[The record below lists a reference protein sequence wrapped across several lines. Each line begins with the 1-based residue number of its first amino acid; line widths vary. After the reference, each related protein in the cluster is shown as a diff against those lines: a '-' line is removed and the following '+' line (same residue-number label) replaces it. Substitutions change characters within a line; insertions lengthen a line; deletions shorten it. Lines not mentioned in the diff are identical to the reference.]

1 MTVIDKN
8 KTKEISIKE
17 FEEFLKNVLSLY
29 GIEGTYKIPSTP
41 DKEGDYYIIVRAS
54 NISSNK
60 KAVDLSHK
68 VQDVIQNKYG
78 KNIYISIIPA

>member
-1 MTVIDKN
+1 MFEEID
-8 KTKEISIKE
+8 
-17 FEEFLKNVLSLY
+17 EFLKKVLSLH

-68 VQDVIQNKYG
+68 VQNAIQNRYG
-78 KNIYISIIPA
+78 KNIYVSIIPA